1 MIQERMGMMKAL
13 LAILLISGGSVVH
26 GAELTPRPLREA
38 IYRERP
44 APQEIIVRK
53 PYRRAPYRVIEVR
66 QAGTVTHTG
75 VIRKLYPA
83 SDTAT
88 LTLRPV
94 R

>member
-1 MIQERMGMMKAL
+1 MIQPRMDMMKAL
-13 LAILLISGGSVVH
+13 LATLLITSGAVVH

-44 APQEIIVRK
+44 APQEVIVRK

-66 QAGTVTHTG
+66 QAGAVTHTG

-88 LTLRPV
+88 LSLRHV

>member
-1 MIQERMGMMKAL
+1 MIQPRMDMMKIL
-13 LAILLISGGSVVH
+13 LATLLITSGSLAHGS
-26 GAELTPRPLREA
+26 ELTPRPLREA

-44 APQEIIVRK
+44 APQETTVRK